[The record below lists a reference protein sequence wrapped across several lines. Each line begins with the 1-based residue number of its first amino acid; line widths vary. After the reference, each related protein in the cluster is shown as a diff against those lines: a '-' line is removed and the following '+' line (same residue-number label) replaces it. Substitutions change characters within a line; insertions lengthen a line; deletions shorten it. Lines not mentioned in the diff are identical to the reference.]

1 MVRAVL
7 AALALA
13 LALALGTA
21 GSASAAK
28 DPVSL
33 EALKTELHARYP
45 DVRTLTTEDLRRWQA
60 DAARS
65 QPIVLDVRSREEYA
79 VSRLPGAVPAP
90 DASAAIRALAGRAKD
105 APVVVY
111 CSVGYRSAVLARTL
125 GRRGYTNVANLDGSL
140 FEWANRGFPLEPARV
155 PPAVHPYDRQWGRYL
170 DSALWSTPNP

>member
-45 DVRTLTTEDLRRWQA
+45 DVRTLPTVYLRRWQA

-65 QPIVLDVRSREEYA
+65 QPIVLDVRSR
-79 VSRLPGAVPAP
+79 
-90 DASAAIRALAGRAKD
+90 
-105 APVVVY
+105 
-111 CSVGYRSAVLARTL
+111 
-125 GRRGYTNVANLDGSL
+125 
-140 FEWANRGFPLEPARV
+140 
-155 PPAVHPYDRQWGRYL
+155 
-170 DSALWSTPNP
+170 

>member
-1 MVRAVL
+1 MPARV
-7 AALALA
+7 ALALA
-13 LALALGTA
+13 LAAVLGAAIPAL
-21 GSASAAK
+21 AAK

-45 DVRTLTTEDLRRWQA
+45 DVRTLTADDLRRWQA
-60 DAARS
+60 DSARAQPVLLDARS
-65 QPIVLDVRSREEYA
+65 RDEYN
-79 VSRLPGAVPAP
+79 VSRLPGAVLAQNT
-90 DASAAIRALAGRAKD
+90 AAALRALDGRAKD

-125 GRRGYTNVANLDGSL
+125 GKRGYTNVANLDGSL

-155 PPAVHPYDRQWGRYL
+155 PPAVHPYDQQWGRYL